1 MARQPSCFL
10 DRFCLLTAT
19 ISFFLKAPGAPGSHV
34 RFLDAHANQTQRRR
48 DCLSSLGTRHT
59 EDAHHH
65 THPAHS
71 LDTPVRTG
79 LEPPPVHSISRSY
92 HCARGVSAQLGFPQA
107 PFDPSPSVCCN
118 TGTFTNIFWRASES
132 GIDSGWSKLIVYL
145 YS

>member
-19 ISFFLKAPGAPGSHV
+19 ISFFLKAPGALGSHV

-65 THPAHS
+65 THPAHMHTAS
-71 LDTPVRTG
+71 IPRCERGSNPRRYTP
-79 LEPPPVHSISRSY
+79 S
-92 HCARGVSAQLGFPQA
+92 AGVTTA
-107 PFDPSPSVCCN
+107 PEAYPHN
-118 TGTFTNIFWRASES
+118 
-132 GIDSGWSKLIVYL
+132 
-145 YS
+145 